1 MVSILEYVGKNDKQ
15 LEFEESYDTITAYLM
30 ENGEREYV
38 GEISFAVQI
47 IGDERTEEKRIA
59 CPKIANVLERY
70 QKCGIATQIIKFAKK
85 IYDDVYF
92 APDTGSAGN
101 SNDIHYSD
109 EGLAFKPSCER
120 NNDTKD
126 VLENDDED
134 YNLD

>member
-109 EGLAFKPSCER
+109 EGLAFKTSSE
-120 NNDTKD
+120 
-126 VLENDDED
+126 
-134 YNLD
+134 

>member
-59 CPKIANVLERY
+59 CLKIANVLERY

-101 SNDIHYSD
+101 SNDIHY
-109 EGLAFKPSCER
+109 
-120 NNDTKD
+120 
-126 VLENDDED
+126 
-134 YNLD
+134 

>member
-15 LEFEESYDTITAYLM
+15 LEFEESYNTITAYLM

-85 IYDDVYF
+85 YMTMYILRQ
-92 APDTGSAGN
+92 
-101 SNDIHYSD
+101 IQ
-109 EGLAFKPSCER
+109 E
-120 NNDTKD
+120 
-126 VLENDDED
+126 VLEIQMIFIIQMKV
-134 YNLD
+134 